1 MAPNFENH
9 YSCRY
14 KSTSNA
20 EQHFFPSS
28 LAFNFMCLLDFGL
41 IHAAHLGFQ
50 RKVLLELRSQGKDD
64 LVEPNALYSVCL
76 LAGNYFLDLIIFF
89 KFLYFNFLIIF
100 LNFAKRSCG
109 RWRFAKFGEITWTG
123 SGSNF
128 AAKMFNPY
136 GGSWSQFGGLFKE
149 LLITLEWR

>member
-1 MAPNFENH
+1 MTNVSFSQNDPIIGESFWQKFSLVTLIFFELGMLILIFCQFANFGNQSLLYISY

-76 LAGNYFLDLIIFF
+76 LAGNYFLHLIFF
-89 KFLYFNFLIIF
+89 F
-100 LNFAKRSCG
+100 
-109 RWRFAKFGEITWTG
+109 
-123 SGSNF
+123 
-128 AAKMFNPY
+128 
-136 GGSWSQFGGLFKE
+136 
-149 LLITLEWR
+149 

>member
-1 MAPNFENH
+1 MLYISY

-76 LAGNYFLDLIIFF
+76 LVPFIYYISTLLHFVAFFHIASLFSTGLDNAKVGVDNEKAQELDNRIIFF
-89 KFLYFNFLIIF
+89 IFQPDFNVEVSPK
-100 LNFAKRSCG
+100 NATKHPV
-109 RWRFAKFGEITWTG
+109 A
-123 SGSNF
+123 
-128 AAKMFNPY
+128 
-136 GGSWSQFGGLFKE
+136 
-149 LLITLEWR
+149 